1 MLPTILLS
9 SAIIFF
15 FAYRIYGAFLS
26 KRCGLDDTIKTPAI
40 QKEDGVDY
48 SPTRA
53 SVLFGHHFSSIAG
66 AGPIVGPIL
75 AATYF
80 GWGPTWLWILVG
92 AIFVGG
98 VHDFGSTFM
107 SLRHGGRSIAD
118 VMKGLVG
125 GRAGKL
131 FLIFVL
137 LALVYVI
144 IVFLD
149 LTASTFA
156 KQPAV
161 ASASGW
167 FILVAV
173 FFGFLLRLDRFSLGK
188 SCFGFLPINF
198 SGSSFW
204 ALFSSS
210 FMEQRTMDFSY
221 FDLLLLCG
229 SFTRWVIA
237 ATRDF

>member
-1 MLPTILLS
+1 MLPTILIS
-9 SAIIFF
+9 SSVIFF
-15 FAYRIYGAFLS
+15 LAYRIYGAFLS
-26 KRCGLDDTIKTPAI
+26 RRCGVNDNLDTPAV

-80 GWGPTWLWILVG
+80 GWGPTWAWILVG

-98 VHDFGSTFM
+98 VHDFGSAFM
-107 SLRHGGRSIAD
+107 SLRQGGRSIAD
-118 VMKGLVG
+118 VMTSLVG

-149 LTASTFA
+149 LTASTLPNN
-156 KQPAV
+156 QPSHQHPDGLFWLPFF
-161 ASASGW
+161 SASYSDQ
-167 FILVAV
+167 A
-173 FFGFLLRLDRFSLGK
+173 GF
-188 SCFGFLPINF
+188 P
-198 SGSSFW
+198 
-204 ALFSSS
+204 
-210 FMEQRTMDFSY
+210 
-221 FDLLLLCG
+221 
-229 SFTRWVIA
+229 
-237 ATRDF
+237 

>member
-1 MLPTILLS
+1 MLPTILLV
-9 SAIIFF
+9 SAVIFF
-15 FAYRIYGAFLS
+15 FAYRIYGSFLS
-26 KRCGLDDTIKTPAI
+26 NRCGLDDTIQTPAI
-40 QKEDGVDY
+40 EKEDGVDY
-48 SPTRA
+48 SPARA

-80 GWGPTWLWILVG
+80 GWGPTWVWILVG

-98 VHDFGSTFM
+98 VHDFGSAFM

-118 VMKGLVG
+118 VMKSLVG
-125 GRAGKL
+125 GKAGKL
-131 FLIFVL
+131 FLLFVL

-149 LTASTFA
+149 LTASTFT

-173 FFGFLLRLDRFSLGK
+173 CLA
-188 SCFGFLPINF
+188 CCYVP
-198 SGSSFW
+198 GSS
-204 ALFSSS
+204 L
-210 FMEQRTMDFSY
+210 
-221 FDLLLLCG
+221 
-229 SFTRWVIA
+229 
-237 ATRDF
+237 